1 MYNEEN
7 YNGNESDYRETV
19 PEETSAAAQET
30 SHAQESPAPEPQA
43 SHTEEASW
51 REVPPTATA
60 PKEQKKN
67 SGKAGRTIALVL
79 CCALVGGAAGAGGAY
94 LMTNMS
100 SSAAAST
107 STVLQG
113 ERTTTELTTET
124 VDTGTEMT
132 TAEVYAANVNSI
144 VGITTTITTN
154 YFGYETT
161 SAASGSGI
169 VYTSDGYI
177 LTNYHVIEDSSS
189 ITVTTYD
196 GTVYDAELIGYDES
210 NDIAVLKVD
219 ATDLSAAVFGD
230 SDSLNV
236 GDQVVAIG
244 NPLGELTFSLTSGV
258 VSALDRQVTLST
270 SVTMNLIQ
278 TDCAINSG
286 NSGGALFNMYGE
298 VIGITNAKYSSSS
311 LGTSVD
317 NIGFAIPI
325 NEVQSI
331 IQSII
336 EDGVVSKPYIG
347 VSVTDVGSEL
357 LSYGMP
363 EGARVVSVTE
373 GSAAEDA
380 GLQENDIITKFGDTE
395 ITGSSDLVAA
405 VKAMSVGETCTMSVY
420 RSGETIE
427 LTITIGEQ
435 TSSALANESTGT
447 TTEEGSSS
455 EDSSSENDNQNSS
468 QSNGQSGSQ
477 SNGQG
482 NSQNNGQNNSQ
493 NNNPL
498 GNSRR

>member
-1 MYNEEN
+1 MKMEMSLNTGKQCRRRPPYAEK
-7 YNGNESDYRETV
+7 
-19 PEETSAAAQET
+19 
-30 SHAQESPAPEPQA
+30 SPATEQQA
-43 SHTEEASW
+43 PHTEEATW
-51 REVPPTATA
+51 REVPPTEAS
-60 PKEQKKN
+60 PKKQKKK
-67 SGKAGRTIALVL
+67 SGNAGRGIALVL

-94 LMTNMS
+94 LMTNRS
-100 SSAAAST
+100 SSSAAST

-113 ERTTTELTTET
+113 EREATELVTAT

-132 TAEVYAANVNSI
+132 AAEVYAANVNSI
-144 VGITTTITTN
+144 VGISTTITTN
-154 YFGYETT
+154 YFGFETT

-189 ITVTTYD
+189 IAVTTYD
-196 GTVYDAELIGYDES
+196 GSVYDAELIGYDES

-230 SDSLNV
+230 SDTLNV
-236 GDQVVAIG
+236 GDQVIAIG

-311 LGTSVD
+311 SGTSVD

-331 IQSII
+331 IESII
-336 EDGVVSKPYIG
+336 EDGVVAKPYIG
-347 VSVTDVGSEL
+347 VTVTDVGSDL
-357 LSYGMP
+357 LSYGIP

-373 GSAAEDA
+373 DSPAEEA
-380 GLQENDIITKFGDTE
+380 GLQENDIITQFGDTE

-405 VKAMSVGETCTMSVY
+405 VKAAATGETYTMSVY

-427 LTITIGEQ
+427 LTVTIGEQ
-435 TSSALANESTGT
+435 TSSALAIESTET
-447 TTEEGSSS
+447 TAEESSSS
-455 EDSSSENDNQNSS
+455 EESSSEGNSAEEESS
-468 QSNGQSGSQ
+468 QNNGQ

-482 NSQNNGQNNSQ
+482 NSQSGGQSR
-493 NNNPL
+493 NPF
-498 GNSRR
+498 GNSRQ

>member
-7 YNGNESDYRETV
+7 YDGNENEYRETV
-19 PEETSAAAQET
+19 PEETSAAEQET
-30 SHAQESPAPEPQA
+30 SYAQGAPATEQQA
-43 SHTEEASW
+43 QHTEEASW
-51 REVPPTATA
+51 REVPPTMTA
-60 PKEQKKN
+60 PEKQKKS

-94 LMTNMS
+94 LMTNTS
-100 SSAAAST
+100 SSTAAST

-113 ERTTTELTTET
+113 ERTTTEFATET
-124 VDTGTEMT
+124 VDTSTEMT
-132 TAEVYAANVNSI
+132 AAEVYAANVNSI

-169 VYTSDGYI
+169 VYTADGYI

-219 ATDLSAAVFGD
+219 ATDLSAAIFGD

-311 LGTSVD
+311 SGTSVD

-380 GLQENDIITKFGDTE
+380 GLQENDIVTKFGDTE

-427 LTITIGEQ
+427 LTITVGEQ
-435 TSSALANESTGT
+435 TSSALANESTET
-447 TTEEGSSS
+447 TTEENSAG
-455 EDSSSENDNQNSS
+455 EDSSTNEGSNSQNNSPSS
-468 QSNGQSGSQ
+468 SQ

-482 NSQNNGQNNSQ
+482 NSQNNGQNK
-493 NNNPL
+493 NPL
-498 GNSRR
+498 GNSRQ